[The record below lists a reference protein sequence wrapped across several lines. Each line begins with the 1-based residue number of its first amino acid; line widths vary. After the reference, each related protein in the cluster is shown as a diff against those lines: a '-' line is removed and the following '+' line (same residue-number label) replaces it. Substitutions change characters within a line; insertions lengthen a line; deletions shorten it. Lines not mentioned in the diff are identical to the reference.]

1 MLTLY
6 GVPGFGSAISEVML
20 AMTRE
25 PYDFVNV
32 EGFDQPGPQQE
43 KLIAINPLCQVPT
56 LVLEDESIMTES
68 AAIALM
74 LLDRHPQFAPRPG
87 TPARD
92 RFWRLLVWLVANV
105 YPTFT
110 LADYPERLV
119 DEQQAQ
125 LKANAQRLRK
135 TYYQW
140 LEQELGEGP
149 YTFGEE
155 ITLLDAY
162 WPVLRCWGPG
172 REWFAAN
179 TPKLNAIADNVCGR
193 VELETVLKANKLL

>member
-6 GVPGFGSAISEVML
+6 GVPGWGSAISEIML

-25 PYDFVNV
+25 PYDFINV
-32 EGFDQPGPQQE
+32 EGFDKPGPQQE
-43 KLIAINPLCQVPT
+43 QLIALNPLCQVPT
-56 LVLEDESIMTES
+56 LLLEEGGVMTES

-74 LLDRHPQFAPRPG
+74 LLDKHPQFAPRPG

-110 LADYPERLV
+110 LADYPERWV
-119 DEQQAQ
+119 ESQPEV
-125 LKANAQRLRK
+125 LKASAQRQRK
-135 TYYQW
+135 TLYQW
-140 LEQELGEGP
+140 LEQEMGEGP
-149 YTFGEE
+149 YAFGEE

-179 TPKLNAIADNVCGR
+179 APKLNAMADAVCGR
-193 VELETVLKANKLL
+193 VELTAVLKANKLL